1 MKLIPMPKKI
11 EKYDGVLKSKTVKLI
26 SRIADSRLLAA
37 LRKLPFAEDGT
48 SLEMDIETFGGEGYR
63 LKIEENRIF
72 ISAKGEAGAFYAIQT
87 LRQLFAM
94 EEVPCCYIE
103 DEPDFSHRGFYHDI
117 TRGKVPTL
125 ETLKKLVDEMA
136 YYKLNSL
143 QLYVEHTYEFKEFAD
158 SIERTGYITGEE
170 LRALDVYCREN
181 FIELIPSI
189 PTFGHLFE
197 LLQKD
202 RYKHLCEVEN
212 FQSDEFFWADRMGH
226 HTIDPTK
233 DESFELVKSLIDQ
246 YAVNFTSD
254 KFNICCDETFD
265 LKIGKHK
272 DLDTARLYID
282 FVVKIINYVKS
293 KGKKVMMWADILL
306 NHPETIKELP
316 EDVVLLNWCYDK
328 DPKEEGARIISGENR
343 PQIMCPG
350 TSTWLRLCENYDVEV
365 SNICGM
371 AKWGKKYG
379 AEGILNTNWGDW
391 GNPCSIEHAM
401 FGLVLGAEKS
411 WNEGTPVDEAYTGR
425 VNSLLYGSDKGVEYL
440 KRLSELCTDV
450 DWYNFSKYYAVLLCD
465 KDYKY
470 VLPGEEKCRDT
481 VQKCC
486 ELIDEIKADS
496 HLKSNYKEQMILS
509 TTGTGI
515 MAEILIA
522 RGGGEISRKFST
534 GEWIDDFCSL
544 WDRDNK
550 VSERDVIV
558 KMFKFMD
565 RI

>member
-1 MKLIPMPKKI
+1 MNLIPMPKKI
-11 EKYDGVLKSKTVKLI
+11 EEYAGALKTKALKL
-26 SRIADSRLLAA
+26 ATQVPDKRLGAA
-37 LRKLPFAEDGT
+37 LKKLPFAEDGVE
-48 SLEMDIETFGGEGYR
+48 LKIEIEPLDGEGYC
-63 LKIEENRIF
+63 LKVEEDSVF
-72 ISAKGEAGAFYAIQT
+72 ISTKGDAGAFYAIQT

-94 EEVPCCYIE
+94 DEVPCCFIE

-136 YYKLNSL
+136 YFKLNSL

-170 LRALDVYCREN
+170 LRALDAYCREN

-212 FQSDEFFWADRMGH
+212 FESDEFFWADRMGH
-226 HTIDPTK
+226 HTIDPTN

-282 FVVKIINYVKS
+282 FVCKIISYVKS
-293 KGKKVMMWADILL
+293 KGKTVMMWADILL

-316 EDVVLLNWCYDK
+316 EDVILLNWCYDE
-328 DPKEEGARIISGENR
+328 DPKEEGAKTISGENR
-343 PQIMCPG
+343 RQIVCPG
-350 TSTWLRLCENYDVEV
+350 TSTWLRLCENYTVEV
-365 SNICGM
+365 GNICTM

-379 AEGILNTNWGDW
+379 AEGVLNTNWGDW

-401 FGLVLGAEKS
+401 FGMVLGAEKS
-411 WNEGTPVDEAYTGR
+411 WNEETPVDEAYTNR
-425 VNSLLYGSDKGVEYL
+425 INSLVYGSPRGVEYL
-440 KRLSELCTDV
+440 KRLSELCSDV
-450 DWYNFSKYYAVLLCD
+450 DWYNFSKYYAVLLCN
-465 KDYKY
+465 KDYTY
-470 VLPGEEKCRDT
+470 VLPTEEKCRDT
-481 VQKCC
+481 IRKCC
-486 ELIDEIKADS
+486 ELADDIKADS
-496 HLKSNYKEQMILS
+496 CLAPNYKEQMLLS
-509 TTGTGI
+509 TVGTGI
-515 MAEILIA
+515 MAEILII
-522 RGGGEISRKFST
+522 RGGGEIERKFST
-534 GEWIDDFCSL
+534 DEWLDEFSHL
-544 WDRDNK
+544 WNRDNK
-550 VSERDVIV
+550 KSELDVIV
-558 KMFKFMD
+558 KMFEYMD
-565 RI
+565 V

>member
-1 MKLIPMPKKI
+1 MNLIPMPKKI
-11 EKYDGVLKSKTVKLI
+11 EKYEGVLKNKELELI
-26 SRIADSRLLAA
+26 TEITDSRLLKA
-37 LRKLPFAEDGT
+37 LKKLPLAKGGVP
-48 SLEMDIETFGGEGYR
+48 LEIAIEPSGGEGYN
-63 LKIEENRIF
+63 LDINVDKIS

-87 LRQLFAM
+87 LRQLFGM
-94 EEVPCCYIE
+94 DEVPCCRID

-125 ETLKKLVDEMA
+125 DTLKKLVDEMA
-136 YYKLNSL
+136 YFKLNSL

-170 LRALDVYCREN
+170 LRELDAYCNEN
-181 FIELIPSI
+181 FIEFIPSI

-202 RYKHLCEVEN
+202 KYKHLCEVEN
-212 FQSDEFFWADRMGH
+212 FESDEFFWADRMGH
-226 HTIDPTK
+226 HTIDPTNE
-233 DESFELVKSLIDQ
+233 ESFELVKSLIDQ

-316 EDVVLLNWCYDK
+316 EDVILLNWCYDK
-328 DPKEEGARIISGENR
+328 DPDEGGARTISGENR
-343 PQIMCPG
+343 RQIVCPG
-350 TSTWLRLCENYDVEV
+350 TSTWLRLCENYSVEV

-401 FGLVLGAEKS
+401 FGLVFGAEKS
-411 WNEGTPVDEAYTGR
+411 WNEGTPVD
-425 VNSLLYGSDKGVEYL
+425 D
-440 KRLSELCTDV
+440 
-450 DWYNFSKYYAVLLCD
+450 
-465 KDYKY
+465 DY
-470 VLPGEEKCRDT
+470 
-481 VQKCC
+481 
-486 ELIDEIKADS
+486 
-496 HLKSNYKEQMILS
+496 
-509 TTGTGI
+509 
-515 MAEILIA
+515 
-522 RGGGEISRKFST
+522 
-534 GEWIDDFCSL
+534 
-544 WDRDNK
+544 
-550 VSERDVIV
+550 
-558 KMFKFMD
+558 
-565 RI
+565 